1 MKMQVLNIHPENP
14 QLRFINRA
22 VEILREGGLIIYPT
36 DTVYGLGCDIFHK
49 HALERVYHIKK
60 DLEKKPPSF
69 ICSDL
74 KDISKYA
81 KISTT
86 VYRVMKH
93 ALPGAYTFI
102 LPAAREVP
110 KKLWNKRKSV
120 GIRIPNNLI
129 SMHLIKELGTPIVS
143 TSVTDE
149 NGEILNDE
157 DSMKKFYGNI
167 VDLMLYSGP
176 LGLIPST
183 IVDYTDDTPE
193 VIREGAGDISI
204 FI

>member
-1 MKMQVLNIHPENP
+1 MQILNIHPENP
-14 QLRFINRA
+14 QMRFINRA
-22 VEILREGGLIIYPT
+22 VEVLKDGGLIIYPT

-81 KISTT
+81 KISTV

-120 GIRIPNNLI
+120 GIRIPDNLI
-129 SMHLIKELGTPIVS
+129 TQLLAKELGTPIVS

-157 DSMKKFYGNI
+157 DTIKKYYGNV
-167 VDLMLYSGP
+167 VDLMFNIGP
-176 LGLIPST
+176 IGIKPST

-193 VIREGAGDISI
+193 IIREGAGDVSI
-204 FI
+204 FK

>member
-1 MKMQVLNIHPENP
+1 M
-14 QLRFINRA
+14 RFINRA
-22 VEILREGGLIIYPT
+22 VEVLRDGGLIIYPT

-49 HALERVYHIKK
+49 QALERVYHIKK

-74 KDISKYA
+74 KDIARYA
-81 KISTT
+81 KISTV
-86 VYRVMKH
+86 VYRMMKH
-93 ALPGAYTFI
+93 TLPGAYTFI

-129 SMHLIKELGTPIVS
+129 SQLLAKELGTPIVS
-143 TSVTDE
+143 TSVTDG
-149 NGEILNDE
+149 NGGILNDE
-157 DSMKKFYGNI
+157 DSIKKYYGNV

-176 LGLIPST
+176 IGLIPST
-183 IVDYTDDTPE
+183 IVDYTEDIPE
-193 VIREGAGDISI
+193 LIREGAGDTSI
-204 FI
+204 FK

>member
-1 MKMQVLNIHPENP
+1 MQVLNIHPENP

-22 VEILREGGLIIYPT
+22 IEVLKDGGLIIYPT

-49 HALERVYHIKK
+49 QALERVYHIKK

-74 KDISKYA
+74 KDIAKYA
-81 KISTT
+81 KISTV
-86 VYRVMKH
+86 VYRTMRH

-110 KKLWNKRKSV
+110 KKLWSKRKSV
-120 GIRIPNNLI
+120 GIRIPDNLI
-129 SMHLIKELGTPIVS
+129 SQLLAKELGTPIVS
-143 TSVTDE
+143 TSVTDA

-157 DSMKKFYGNI
+157 DSIKKYYGNI

-176 LGLIPST
+176 IGLNPST

-193 VIREGAGDISI
+193 VIREGAGDISV
-204 FI
+204 FK

>member
-1 MKMQVLNIHPENP
+1 MQVLNIHPENP
-14 QLRFINRA
+14 QMRFINRA
-22 VEILREGGLIIYPT
+22 VEVLKDGGLIIYPT
-36 DTVYGLGCDIFHK
+36 DTVYGLGCNIFHK
-49 HALERVYHIKK
+49 QALERVYHIKK

-74 KDISKYA
+74 KDIAKYA
-81 KISTT
+81 KISTV
-86 VYRVMKH
+86 VYRIMKH

-102 LPAAREVP
+102 LPTAREVP

-129 SMHLIKELGTPIVS
+129 TQLLAKELGTPIVS
-143 TSVTDE
+143 TSVTNE

-157 DSMKKFYGNI
+157 ETIKKYYGNA
-167 VDLMLYSGP
+167 VDLMLYIGP
-176 LGLIPST
+176 IGMNPST

-193 VIREGAGDISI
+193 IIREGAGDTSI
-204 FI
+204 FK